1 MTNGELLIKMFPET
15 QVGDVS
21 GDFIRFTFDGV
32 VGNSVE
38 KKWWNTEYNGNISDI
53 QPEINQW
60 IPVSENGDKE
70 DG

>member
-1 MTNGELLIKMFPET
+1 MTNGELLVKMFPET

-21 GDFIRFTFDGV
+21 GDFISFTFDDV